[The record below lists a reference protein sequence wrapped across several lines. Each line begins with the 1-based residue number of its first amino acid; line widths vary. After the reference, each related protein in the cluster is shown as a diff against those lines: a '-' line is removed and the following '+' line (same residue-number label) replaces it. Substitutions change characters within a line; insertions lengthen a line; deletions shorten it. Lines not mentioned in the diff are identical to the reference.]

1 MTDNRKNIMYALGAG
16 AALIGAALVYHFVS
30 KADGDEETI
39 PVIEVDADFI
49 VEELKKSGLDQVN
62 RLGHGGL
69 DTNYFLKLLQFVG
82 AETRE

>member
-30 KADGDEETI
+30 NKDGDDESI
-39 PVIEVDADFI
+39 PVLEVDSEFI
-49 VEELKKSGLDQVN
+49 YEELKKSGLDQVGRGPN
-62 RLGHGGL
+62 GMLE
-69 DTNYFLKLLQFVG
+69 TNYFLKLLQFVG